1 MNIDGVRDNF
11 PVCIRKNKNFQDF
24 VDGITLTAI
33 AALIVV
39 VIMLYVTT
47 ISFGTD
53 FSLEQIGF
61 EGLILYFATVSI
73 SLLSRS
79 FSRRKGRNTAQFI
92 AAYEKVE
99 ANNQTII
106 DDGYSARASEYCRK
120 WEDTELRSARTKVL
134 SCVGI
139 AVEEFE
145 SKYIKYNKKELKE
158 RYPEL
163 SADEL
168 KTIAAAK
175 RVKRLKYDES
185 YLTVSD
191 KVYGRHSPSGGFK
204 TRTVDKIDT
213 ARMLLTTAIASA
225 FSASLILEVVAD
237 PSWSTVVAC
246 AIKVIM
252 IIIFGVFGMV
262 GGYNLSAV
270 RETRELN
277 EKADEQARF
286 IKWCGGSPAKEKATA
301 EAAAIPESITDY
313 IIGV

>member
-1 MNIDGVRDNF
+1 MMNIDGVRDNF
-11 PVCIRKNKNFQDF
+11 PVRICKNKNFQNF

-39 VIMLYVTT
+39 VIMLYVIP

-53 FSLEQIGF
+53 FSLKKIGY
-61 EGLILYFATVSI
+61 EGLILYFATVFI

-79 FSRRKGRNTAQFI
+79 FSRRKGRNTPQFI
-92 AAYEKVE
+92 AAYKKVE
-99 ANNQTII
+99 ENNQIII
-106 DDGYSARASEYCRK
+106 DNGYSACISEYCRK
-120 WEDTELRSARTKVL
+120 WEEAELRSERIKVL
-134 SCVGI
+134 SSVGI
-139 AVEEFE
+139 SVEEFE

-185 YLTVSD
+185 YLTVIN
-191 KVYGRHSPSGGFK
+191 KAYGRHSPSGGFK
-204 TRTVDKIDT
+204 TQTMEKINT
-213 ARMLLTTAIASA
+213 ARIMLTTAITSV
-225 FSASLILEVVAD
+225 FSASLIFKVVAD
-237 PSWSTVVAC
+237 PSWETIVVC
-246 AIKVIM
+246 AVKVIT
-252 IIIFGVFGMV
+252 IIVFGVFNMV
-262 GGYNLSAV
+262 DGFNLSAV

-277 EKADEQARF
+277 EKAEEQARL

-301 EAAAIPESITDY
+301 EAAAIPESITD
-313 IIGV
+313 